1 METVKAEDR
10 GQRKVEKIYRY
21 EDEKGELLY
30 EVVRY
35 EPKGFS
41 QRRPFYADA
50 TKDGPATTKHSDDG
64 PASEA
69 GYINNIQGVRR
80 VLYKLPQ
87 LIATPLDVPVIIVEG
102 EKDVDR
108 LISEGLPA
116 TTNSGGAGKWFKE
129 YNEYFR
135 ARHIAIIPD
144 NDEPGH
150 RHAKM
155 VAESLYDVA
164 ASVKIVELPQGE
176 PPKRGYDVS
185 DFLDDGHKFGEIS
198 ILIDNT
204 PKYQILAADNA
215 EKKYKINSANS
226 AVSAVKE
233 KEWTR
238 KADVVKMSE
247 IVPEDVQWLW
257 PGRFPLG
264 MITLLVGDPDLG
276 KSYFSMF
283 LATVVSNGGTWPDGA
298 ACTQAQ
304 SLILNAEDALANTV
318 RKRLQS
324 LGADAEKIIAI
335 RSMRQKIENG
345 ECNDHFNI
353 ASDLSHLEDVLK
365 ANPAVRL
372 VTIDP
377 LSAYFGSVDT
387 FKESVVRT
395 ILAPLADLASRYNA
409 AFVCIMHLNKGNSS
423 KALYRTQGS
432 LAFPA
437 AARTVWLVSN
447 DPANPNSKRRFLI
460 NSKFNIGD
468 KPSSL
473 AFEIKDG
480 KIVFESEPVSI
491 TAQDVLTNQ
500 SNIEAPERDHAVEW
514 LKQLLAGGVSKPSN
528 EIFKLAVEEHINEHT
543 LKKAREK
550 AGIKCFPEFDEEG
563 NKCWHWKLPKKDGEQ
578 LKLPNLAEA
587 QKRANESLRR
597 MRMQML
603 SKSPL

>member
-1 METVKAEDR
+1 METIVQEAKVNTPQVKS
-10 GQRKVEKIYRY
+10 IYRY

-41 QRRPFYADA
+41 QRRP
-50 TKDGPATTKHSDDG
+50 DGNG
-64 PASEA
+64 
-69 GYINNIQGVRR
+69 GYINNTQGVRR
-80 VLYKLPQ
+80 VLYKMPQ
-87 LIATPLDVPVIIVEG
+87 LVATPLDVPVIIVEG

-116 TTNSGGAGKWFKE
+116 TTNSGGAGKWLRE
-129 YNEYFR
+129 YTEYFR
-135 ARHIAIIPD
+135 GRPVAILPD
-144 NDEPGH
+144 NDEAGH

-155 VAESLYDVA
+155 VAESLFDVA
-164 ASVKIVELPQGE
+164 AYIKVVEIPQRGTV
-176 PPKRGYDVS
+176 KRGYDIS

-198 ILIDNT
+198 ILIDNA
-204 PKYQILAADNA
+204 PKYVRD
-215 EKKYKINSANS
+215 EP
-226 AVSAVKE
+226 
-233 KEWTR
+233 WTR

-283 LATVVSNGGTWPDGA
+283 LATVISNGGIWPDGTP
-298 ACTQAQ
+298 CIQAQ

-318 RKRLQS
+318 RKRLQA
-324 LGADAEKIIAI
+324 LGANAENIIAI
-335 RSMRQKIENG
+335 RAMRQKIENG

-353 ASDLSHLEDVLK
+353 ASDLSALEDVLK
-365 ANPAVRL
+365 ANPGVRL

-409 AFVCIMHLNKGNSS
+409 ALVCIMHLNKGNSS

-437 AARTVWLVSN
+437 AARAVWLVSN

-473 AFEIKDG
+473 AFEIKEG
-480 KIVFESEPVSI
+480 KIIFENEPVNI
-491 TAQDVLTNQ
+491 TAQDVLTSQ
-500 SNIEAPERDHAVEW
+500 SNIEAPERDRAVEW
-514 LKQLLAGGVSKPSN
+514 LKQILAGGVSKPSN
-528 EIFKLAVEEHINEHT
+528 EIFKLAEEQKFKDCT
-543 LKKAREK
+543 LQRARKEL
-550 AGIKCFPEFDEEG
+550 GIKCFPEFDEDG
-563 NKCWHWKLPKKDGEQ
+563 NKSWHWKLPKKDGEQ
-578 LKLPNLAEA
+578 FKLPNLAEA
-587 QKRANESLRR
+587 QARANETLKR
-597 MRMQML
+597 MRQSMKL
-603 SKSPL
+603 P